1 MDKLESRLAGKHSK
15 LEEKGRKSLEN
26 LREMMEDG
34 MPTTNEIAIF
44 GGVPFRNVCDIV
56 TLDDVFDEEIHKV
69 ACDQPRSD
77 NLCEPWAASGAEY
90 PRFSRKT
97 SKLIRGQ

>member
-1 MDKLESRLAGKHSK
+1 
-15 LEEKGRKSLEN
+15 
-26 LREMMEDG
+26 

-56 TLDDVFDEEIHKV
+56 TLDDFYDEDIHKV

-90 PRFSRKT
+90 PGSLPKRAS
-97 SKLIRGQ
+97 